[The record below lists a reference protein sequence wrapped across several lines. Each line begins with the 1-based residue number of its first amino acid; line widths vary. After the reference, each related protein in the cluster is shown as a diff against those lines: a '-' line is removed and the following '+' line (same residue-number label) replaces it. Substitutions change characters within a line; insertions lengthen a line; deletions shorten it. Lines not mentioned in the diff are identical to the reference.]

1 EHDLGLVLLQEP
13 LGCLRRRERAACR
26 ILVLD
31 LEPVAVDSGLVELL
45 DRKLDALLVLDPEIG
60 PRARHREQAP
70 DPDHLVLR
78 GGVIRSREQENTCSH
93 TDTQNWKLFSLA
105 PPPRVYL
112 FI

>member
-1 EHDLGLVLLQEP
+1 MGLVLLQEP

-31 LEPVAVDSGLVELL
+31 LEPVAVNPGLVELL
-45 DRKLDALLVLDPEIG
+45 DRKLDALLVLDSEIG

-78 GGVIRSREQENTCSH
+78 VGGIRSSEQGNACSH
-93 TDTQNWKLFSLA
+93 TDIQNSGMFSHGPL
-105 PPPRVYL
+105 PRGYR